1 MKSQRIFLGMLMLV
15 VAAVVVA
22 GCGSSGS
29 SSEEPAG
36 GNTASG
42 GESESAG
49 AGSEEGNSPFVIVA
63 SVDKTGPTKLYAP
76 PELAGIEGAA
86 KVINEE
92 GGILGHPIKVETLN
106 DNGDAQT
113 GASGLI
119 GWFGSHPKP
128 QSVFPGLEST
138 MEGAK
143 IPIACREKVFIASHT
158 DGNGLFNEEHDPGST
173 CPYGFEVQ
181 GSVVPAQEA
190 AAKWFEEKG
199 IKNVGIL
206 AGEFAYGESEVP
218 VFEEILDEKG
228 IEHTTVKANLEAT
241 SYTSQLDQL
250 KSAGAEGL
258 YLVMVGVS
266 AYHVFGARAELE
278 WEVPMLG
285 EEAFASENYP
295 ETVPAS
301 QLKSAYYLQAADVPT
316 NTKVPGVALLK
327 ETIGEKKLQSFGTP
341 INVTSLAWDTVV
353 VDKYAAEKAG
363 SIEPEAMAKALEEA
377 GEWTDPMLA
386 TASAMKYSAEN
397 HENHS
402 AVLSEIP
409 IIPVGSY
416 VNGQIPTK

>member
-1 MKSQRIFLGMLMLV
+1 MKSQRIAL
-15 VAAVVVA
+15 AAMMVIVGAVIVA
-22 GCGSSGS
+22 GCGSSSS
-29 SSEEPAG
+29 SSE
-36 GNTASG
+36 S
-42 GESESAG
+42 ESESASASSAESASSG
-49 AGSEEGNSPFVIVA
+49 GENSPFVIVA

-92 GGILGHPIKVETLN
+92 GGILGHEIVVETLN
-106 DNGDAQT
+106 DNGDPQT

-138 MEGAK
+138 LEGSK
-143 IPIACREKVFIASHT
+143 IPIACREEVFISAHT
-158 DGNGLFNEEHDPGST
+158 DGNGLFNEEHDPQST

-190 AAKWFEEKG
+190 AARWFEEKG

-228 IEHTTVKANLEAT
+228 IQFTTVKANLEST

-258 YLVMVGVS
+258 YVLAVGVS
-266 AYHVFGARAELE
+266 ASHVFGSRAELE
-278 WEVPMLG
+278 WEVPLLG
-285 EEAFASENYP
+285 EEAFASENFP

-301 QLKSAYYLQAADVPT
+301 QLKNAYYLQAADVPT
-316 NTKVPGVALLK
+316 NTKVPGVPLLK
-327 ETIGEKKLQSFGTP
+327 ETIGKKQLESFGTP
-341 INVTSLAWDTVV
+341 INVVSLAWDTVV
-353 VDKYAAEKAG
+353 VDKYAAEKAN

-386 TASAMKYSAEN
+386 TAAAMKYSAED
-397 HENHS
+397 HENHA

-409 IIPVGSY
+409 IIPVGRY
-416 VNGQIPTK
+416 IAGQVPTK